1 MLFRSREKCV
11 VGVHIVR
18 PFYLGS
24 VGNDRAGA
32 RCAPLHGCG
41 GLSEG
46 AQEYGGLSE
55 GAQEYGGLSGGAQE
69 DGGLLGG
76 TQEDG
81 GLLGGTGGRGTAG
94 RVVPPYGVLAPHCR
108 ARRFLAG
115 RVLHLMEKAPPSYG
129 RRGFVLGS

>member
-1 MLFRSREKCV
+1 M
-11 VGVHIVR
+11 R

-55 GAQEYGGLSGGAQE
+55 GAQE